1 MKFTLDNKTLLL
13 VEIVFFVLIGL
24 CFFYKKEQFQ
34 NTSGSYDTGDNGA
47 GDNDTGD
54 NGAGDNGA
62 GDTVDRSILTADEQ
76 KLINKLKD
84 DIKNLKSK
92 LTQNQTKKKELS
104 DKIIN
109 VDLEPRLF
117 RHTNKLIYD
126 LVINS

>member
-34 NTSGSYDTGDNGA
+34 DASNDNSGNNSSSVVGS
-47 GDNDTGD
+47 NDTI
-54 NGAGDNGA
+54 
-62 GDTVDRSILTADEQ
+62 DRSILTADEQ
-76 KLINKLKD
+76 NLINKLKN

-92 LTQNQTKKKELS
+92 LTQNQARKKELS

-109 VDLEPRLF
+109 VDLEPRLY
-117 RHTNKLIYD
+117 RHTNKLIHD
-126 LVINS
+126 LVIKS

>member
-1 MKFTLDNKTLLL
+1 MKSLFNKTLLL
-13 VEIVFFVLIGL
+13 VEIVFLVLIGL

-34 NTSGSYDTGDNGA
+34 NTSGSDDTGDNGA

-92 LTQNQTKKKELS
+92 LTQNQAKKKELS

-117 RHTNKLIYD
+117 RHTNKLIHD